1 MKTTKIEAKDG
12 SKIQI
17 TEEEMFD
24 EDTKVT
30 TVKVIDGALKA
41 AQVLERINVVQQQ
54 IAKFSSE
61 LKDLMKSKQELDNIL
76 NNAVT
81 SAIPED
87 NGNGVTP

>member
-41 AQVLERINVVQQQ
+41 AQVLERINVVQNQ
-54 IAKFSSE
+54 IAAFNAE
-61 LKDLMKSKQELDNIL
+61 LKELLISKQQLDNIL
-76 NNAVT
+76 SNVVVSSTAEV
-81 SAIPED
+81 SEPDPE
-87 NGNGVTP
+87 

>member
-41 AQVLERINVVQQQ
+41 AQVLERINVVQNQ
-54 IAKFSSE
+54 IAAFNAE
-61 LKDLMKSKQELDNIL
+61 LKELLISKQQLDNIL
-76 NNAVT
+76 SNVVVSSTAEV
-81 SAIPED
+81 SEPVPE
-87 NGNGVTP
+87 